1 MMLDDKELRNVTF
14 FNAQS
19 NKNSN
24 LGSSQGENWT
34 IPLSYK
40 LLGSKKCKLIR
51 LHYKLFW
58 NSQWG

>member
-1 MMLDDKELRNVTF
+1 MMLDDKNVRNVSF

-34 IPLSYK
+34 IPFSYK
-40 LLGSKKCKLIR
+40 PPGSKKCKLIR